1 MPIDDYH
8 RDIIKHPQADITNL
22 PARSGEGGSSQAA
35 AFLEHFVE
43 KGTKWIHL
51 DIAGTSIVSAEG
63 TGYGAR
69 LLIQYAKHYASK

>member
-1 MPIDDYH
+1 MPLVDYH
-8 RDIIKHPQADITNL
+8 RDMVKHKFGDLTNS
-22 PARSGEGGSSQAA
+22 SGKTDASASQAA

-51 DIAGTSIVSAEG
+51 DIAGTTIVENQG

-69 LLIQYAKHYASK
+69 LLVQYARNYSKQ